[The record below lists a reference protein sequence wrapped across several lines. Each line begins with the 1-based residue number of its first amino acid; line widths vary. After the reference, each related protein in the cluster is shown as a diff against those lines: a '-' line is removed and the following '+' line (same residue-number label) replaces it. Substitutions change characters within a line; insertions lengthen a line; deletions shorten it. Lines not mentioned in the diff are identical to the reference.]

1 MTMMTMT
8 MKIIK
13 IIIEVIMII
22 ITTMT
27 TMMMIM
33 ITTMTITIMTMI
45 MMVDMIMTNLIIRG
59 MIEED
64 LLHLVEEVTEI
75 KALRDVEIRGEV
87 QTNPL
92 ITEEIHLPKILAEVH
107 IPVTGEMISMNQ
119 NIREMIVEDLLHQ
132 DGDHLETRTLQE
144 AKTPQGIKDIQDVA
158 IHHEVAHQEA
168 ILPEETTMEEALK
181 KGIRFMAISIVPEE
195 VHLQADHRIHPLAE
209 VHLTETL
216 HLREAVPP
224 EEIMII
230 EAHRKAIHSMETSTL
245 PGGEVIAAHMEV
257 HPLDQ
262 DVVVSAVETVTV
274 TEIREGTR
282 VETEIMDVVEIINK
296 QSIQKLAA

>member
-1 MTMMTMT
+1 MMMMTMT

-64 LLHLVEEVTEI
+64 LLRLVEEVTEI

-158 IHHEVAHQEA
+158 IHHEVAQGA
-168 ILPEETTMEEALK
+168 I
-181 KGIRFMAISIVPEE
+181 
-195 VHLQADHRIHPLAE
+195 HRIHPLAE
-209 VHLTETL
+209 VHQTETL
-216 HLREAVPP
+216 RLREAVPP

-245 PGGEVIAAHMEV
+245 LGGEVIVAHLEV
-257 HPLDQ
+257 PPLDQ
-262 DVVVSAVETVTV
+262 DVVVSAAETVTV
-274 TEIREGTR
+274 TEIREGTLA
-282 VETEIMDVVEIINK
+282 ETEIMDVVEIINK